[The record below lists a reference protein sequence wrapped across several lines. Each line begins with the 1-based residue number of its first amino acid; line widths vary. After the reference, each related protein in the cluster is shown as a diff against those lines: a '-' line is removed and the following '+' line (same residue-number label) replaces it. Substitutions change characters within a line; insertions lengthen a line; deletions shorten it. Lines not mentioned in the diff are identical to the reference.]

1 MTDPRAYR
9 KFMKNDL
16 WREMNGIPTDQQL
29 RIPRPPLQ
37 QPVNSDLP
45 SIPLPNVV
53 HSRLGETT
61 VRDAIA
67 RRRSLR
73 RFAPDPLTLEE
84 LAYLCWAT
92 QGVHEIWRGGLAVR
106 RTVPSAGARHP
117 FETYLSIHRVTT
129 LEPGLYRYLS
139 LEHLLQPVRL
149 DPALPQQIARACHN
163 QSFIAES
170 AVTFVW
176 TAIPYRTE
184 WRYGLMAPKLV
195 NLDAGH
201 VCQNL
206 YLAAESIGAG
216 ACAVAA
222 YDQSALDTLLG
233 VDGEDEFAIYVAP
246 VGKPRRPASE

>member
-1 MTDPRAYR
+1 MTNPKAYR
-9 KFMKNDL
+9 KFMKSDL
-16 WREMNGIPTDQQL
+16 WREMSCTYTDQQ
-29 RIPRPPLQ
+29 RRMPPPPLQ
-37 QPVNSDLP
+37 QPVNSNLAPIVLP
-45 SIPLPNVV
+45 DIA
-53 HSRLGETT
+53 HTRLGEMP
-61 VRDAIA
+61 VREAIA

-73 RFAPDPLTLEE
+73 RFASDPLTLEE

-92 QGVHEIWRGGLAVR
+92 QGVHEVWRGGIAVR

-117 FETYLSIHRVTT
+117 FETYLSIHRVVT

-139 LEHLLQPVRL
+139 LEHRLQPIRL
-149 DPALPQQIARACHN
+149 DADLPQQIAHACHD
-163 QSFIAES
+163 QGFIAES
-170 AVTFVW
+170 AVTFIW

-184 WRYGLMAPKLV
+184 WRYSIMAPKLV

-222 YDQSALDTLLG
+222 YDQSALDALLG
-233 VDGEDEFAIYVAP
+233 IDGEDEFAIYVAP
-246 VGKPRRPASE
+246 VGKPR